1 MKRLKFLN
9 AFLMLIMTLIVPF
22 VLTSCDDE
30 ENTEKI
36 ELTKYKWLHKYY
48 DASLY
53 DPNDWE
59 LSVQVDKTWLYFLS
73 DGTGIMSCK
82 LTDYDT
88 FFGTKRQEIAYRFR
102 YSISGDQISLTFN
115 DSKLNRKL
123 TYSKDGLKDIDNK
136 SYYEKL
142 SFTSSE
148 FDHAK
153 ELADEQEFQ
162 ESINHNKIQSLDVF
176 IGFGNNLQP
185 VKFTSE
191 YLWSVSF
198 SCGMPKDSY
207 RRGITLAG
215 LVIYI
220 DNGTITNKTGYDKES
235 ACTVKV
241 VKLDGKN
248 AYYFEHAVYSNEET
262 QCGASM
268 NVYSSSGSALKIH
281 RAYRYYDN
289 VSKTYFTSPSQEFVL
304 TGDGIDASG
313 DEDDPNSNNGGN
325 TGNNGNSGGET
336 GGNTTSTTGTHNG
349 HEWVDLGLSVKWAT
363 CNLGANRSED
373 SGDYYAWGETKP
385 KNIYNWSTYKWC
397 NGTYNTLTKYCYPNY
412 KGEPVYGKV
421 DKKEKL
427 DATDDAA
434 SVNWGGTW
442 KMPTWTEA
450 MELNNKCTWKW
461 TTLNGVKGYKVTGNN
476 GNSIFLPVTGYKNDS
491 YLITN
496 DEGHYLTQNVSV
508 GNCYN
513 ANAIQFDSNDNC
525 WPIWYSSD
533 RCLGYSIRAVCK

>member
-1 MKRLKFLN
+1 M
-9 AFLMLIMTLIVPF
+9 
-22 VLTSCDDE
+22 
-30 ENTEKI
+30 
-36 ELTKYKWLHKYY
+36 
-48 DASLY
+48 
-53 DPNDWE
+53 
-59 LSVQVDKTWLYFLS
+59 
-73 DGTGIMSCK
+73 
-82 LTDYDT
+82 
-88 FFGTKRQEIAYRFR
+88 
-102 YSISGDQISLTFN
+102 
-115 DSKLNRKL
+115 

-325 TGNNGNSGGET
+325 TGNNGSSGGET

-349 HEWVDLGLSVKWAT
+349 HDWVDLGLSVKWAT
-363 CNLGANRSED
+363 CNLGAKHSED

-397 NGTYNTLTKYCYPNY
+397 NGTYNSLTKYCFTSPY
-412 KGEPVYGKV
+412 GTEYGKQ
-421 DKKEKL
+421 DKKETLELK
-427 DATDDAA
+427 DDAA
-434 SVNWGGTW
+434 SVNWGGSW
-442 KMPTWTEA
+442 HIPTTDQKND
-450 MELNNKCTWKW
+450 LYNKCTWEW
-461 TTLNGVKGYKVTGNN
+461 TTQNGVKGYKVTGNN
-476 GNSIFLPVTGYKNDS
+476 GNSIFLPVTGTIWDS
-491 YLITN
+491 SLN
-496 DEGHYLTQNVSV
+496 ADDEGFYWTQNVLV
-508 GNCYN
+508 GQSSE
-513 ANAIQFDSNDNC
+513 ADVLQFDKNKK
-525 WPIWYSSD
+525 YSAIYSDKD
-533 RCLGYSIRAVCK
+533 RCYGRCIRAVCK